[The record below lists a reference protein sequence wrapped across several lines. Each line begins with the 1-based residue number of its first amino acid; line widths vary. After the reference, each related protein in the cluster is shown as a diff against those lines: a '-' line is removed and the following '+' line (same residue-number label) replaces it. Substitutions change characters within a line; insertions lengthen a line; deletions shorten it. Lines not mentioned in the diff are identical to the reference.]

1 MLNEKE
7 KHKKPWKTNLFSP
20 DYQEGLIN
28 KDCILN
34 IISLKYKQITRD
46 SVHQW
51 RTYDDSW

>member
-46 SVHQW
+46 SVHQ
-51 RTYDDSW
+51 